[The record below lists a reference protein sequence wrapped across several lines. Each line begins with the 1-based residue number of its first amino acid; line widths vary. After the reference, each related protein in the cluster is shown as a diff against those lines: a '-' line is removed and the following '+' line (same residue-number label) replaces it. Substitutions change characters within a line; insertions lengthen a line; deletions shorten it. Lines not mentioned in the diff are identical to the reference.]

1 MNAERNDGFDATVS
15 ARALNIR
22 LPTAGSLAHDGT
34 RPHLYRPSSR
44 WTATGPSSDP
54 APASAAASGTSA
66 TARID
71 RVGGT
76 FQLGRASGSTSGPS
90 WASKMRAR

>member
-1 MNAERNDGFDATVS
+1 MNAARNEGFDATVS

-22 LPTAGSLAHDGT
+22 LPTAGSLAHEGT
-34 RPHLYRPSSR
+34 RPHRYRPSSR
-44 WTATGPSSDP
+44 WAGVGPSP
-54 APASAAASGTSA
+54 AGRSPSGPSATSA

-76 FQLGRASGSTSGPS
+76 FQLGRASGSTSDPS
-90 WASKMRAR
+90 WASKIRAR

>member
-34 RPHLYRPSSR
+34 RPQRVRPSSR
-44 WTATGPSSDP
+44 WTGTAGRRP
-54 APASAAASGTSA
+54 APHRLVGHVGHGQ
-66 TARID
+66 D
-71 RVGGT
+71 RPVGGT